1 MSENYIDCCDGH
13 NPDSGTVELVKEKC
27 CSREAMQDLAA
38 VFKLMGD
45 PVRISILHAL
55 SMSDLC
61 VCDLAELL
69 DMSHS
74 AVSHQLRLLRTARM
88 VRFEKHGRK
97 AVYSLSDSHV
107 ETIMRT
113 ALDHMHG
120 TGCPPDKED

>member
-1 MSENYIDCCDGH
+1 MNNKSGCCDGY
-13 NPDSGTVELVKEKC
+13 NPDICKVKLVQSKC
-27 CSREAMQDLAA
+27 CSRETMHELAS

-55 SMSDLC
+55 SISEMC
-61 VCDLAELL
+61 VCDLAEFL

-88 VRFEKHGRK
+88 VRFEKEGRR

-113 ALDHMHG
+113 ALDHMKG
-120 TGCPPDKED
+120 DGCPPEKG

>member
-1 MSENYIDCCDGH
+1 MTKNSDCCDGH
-13 NPDSGTVELVKEKC
+13 NPTAGTVELVKSRC
-27 CSREAMQDLAA
+27 CTRETMQDLSA

-55 SMSDLC
+55 SISEMC

-88 VRFEKHGRK
+88 VRFEKEGRK

-113 ALDHMHG
+113 ALDHMQG
-120 TGCPPDKED
+120 AGCPSEKEK